1 MRRPRL
7 TRLLAGALLAGVL
20 NACADAAGPEGGLP
34 VAFDHRTTTT
44 NVTSTPEPPTIAP
57 AAGGVTVAGRIATGD
72 PCHELAAAAAA
83 RDRVVTL
90 TVTATRVG
98 EVCAAVVAAYDYTA
112 AVRGLA
118 RGPYTVRVVHRYD
131 GTAAGR
137 TEQQVAEQEITV
149 P

>member
-1 MRRPRL
+1 MRRPPV

-34 VAFDHRTTTT
+34 VAFDHRATT
-44 NVTSTPEPPTIAP
+44 NVPSPPEPPTISP
-57 AAGGVTVAGRIATGD
+57 AAGGATVAGRILTGD
-72 PCHELAAAAAA
+72 PCQELTAAAAA
-83 RDRVVTL
+83 RDRIVTL

-137 TEQQVAEQEITV
+137 AEQVAEQEITV